1 MVTNKLSNARSTAA
15 QRRLAHILAAM
26 VLTSACVPEARAQRR
41 PGMAAA
47 RRDASALLPLL
58 ANNADT
64 NADNQAPGTAAAA
77 RTVRQIE
84 AIERNLRI
92 ASYRHDTRVDE
103 RAGRYEF
110 DCSGLIAWVLS
121 RSAPQAHR
129 ATTAHTNGSRPLAAD
144 YARAFLRVQPEQRS
158 GPWTRVARV
167 RDARPGDVLA
177 WIKPRIVRSNNTG
190 HVVFVVGAPRRST
203 RFENAWLVP
212 VADSSRYR
220 HQDDNR
226 EGTTRTGLGR
236 GTIMITE
243 DPATGAPRAFGWFG
257 DSSPFVF
264 DTQIAIARPE
274 R

>member
-1 MVTNKLSNARSTAA
+1 MIKRQPPAAHRTALV
-15 QRRLAHILAAM
+15 LALTAHAA
-26 VLTSACVPEARAQRR
+26 ACLPEARAQRLPAAQR
-41 PGMAAA
+41 RAAEPHTDVANEPRETSADPGPA
-47 RRDASALLPLL
+47 
-58 ANNADT
+58 
-64 NADNQAPGTAAAA
+64 TAAAG

-84 AIERNLRI
+84 AIERNLRV

-103 RAGRYEF
+103 RSGRYEF

-121 RSAPQAHR
+121 RSAPHAHR
-129 ATTAHTNGSRPLAAD
+129 ATTQKTRGSRPLAAD
-144 YARAFLRVQPEQRS
+144 YARHFLRVRPEQRS

-203 RFENAWLVP
+203 RFQNAWLVP
-212 VADSSRYR
+212 IADSSRYR

-226 EGTTRTGLGR
+226 EGTDRTGLGR

-243 DPATGAPRAFGWFG
+243 DPSTGAPRGFGWFG
-257 DSSPFVF
+257 DLSPYVF
-264 DTQIAIARPE
+264 ETSIAIGRPE

>member
-1 MVTNKLSNARSTAA
+1 MPQRPTPALPARPLFPLVIAGA
-15 QRRLAHILAAM
+15 L
-26 VLTSACVPEARAQRR
+26 VLVSACVPEARAQRR
-41 PGMAAA
+41 PTTEQ
-47 RRDASALLPLL
+47 RRS
-58 ANNADT
+58 
-64 NADNQAPGTAAAA
+64 TAALRTPIAA
-77 RTVRQIE
+77 VETPNRAGAATQAASRTVQQIE
-84 AIERNLRI
+84 AIERNLRV

-110 DCSGLIAWVLS
+110 DCSGLIAWVLA

-129 ATTAHTNGSRPLAAD
+129 ATTARTSGSRPLAAD
-144 YARAFLRVQPEQRS
+144 YARFFLGVRPEQAR

-167 RDARPGDVLA
+167 QDARPGDVLA

-203 RFENAWLVP
+203 RFQHAWLVP
-212 VADSSRYR
+212 IADSSRYR

-226 EGTTRTGLGR
+226 EGTDRTGLGR

-243 DPATGAPRAFGWFG
+243 DPSTGAPRGFGWFG
-257 DSSPFVF
+257 DLSPYVF
-264 DTQIAIARPE
+264 DTAIAIGRPE